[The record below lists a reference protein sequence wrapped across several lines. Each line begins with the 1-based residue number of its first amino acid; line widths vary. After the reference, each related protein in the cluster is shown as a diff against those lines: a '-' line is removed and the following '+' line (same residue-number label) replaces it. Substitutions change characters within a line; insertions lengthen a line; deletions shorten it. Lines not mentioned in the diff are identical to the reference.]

1 MIKRMPYFTV
11 VGAATV
17 GLILA
22 VMTARSHAQ
31 QAKQLASAAKADAA
45 LVVEG
50 IVRQV
55 FRSPRQSRTD
65 YLLEIDVQ
73 RSEARRL
80 PPGIARPQFPSPG
93 ECVYVPAGSP
103 RATSVGGFDGTA
115 RAAVEPPDSFPRAR
129 QGAAGRGRAADPLR
143 GRILGPGQD

>member
-1 MIKRMPYFTV
+1 MIKRMPYFAV

-17 GLILA
+17 GLVLA

-31 QAKQLASAAKADAA
+31 QAKQLASAAKADAP

-50 IVRQV
+50 VVRQV

-80 PPGIARPQFPSPG
+80 PPGIARPQFPGPG
-93 ECVYVPAGSP
+93 ESVYVHAFQRSGLP
-103 RATSVGGFDGTA
+103 GGGA
-115 RAAVEPPDSFPRAR
+115 RRLPSDHD
-129 QGAAGRGRAADPLR
+129 RGRLLALAPNGVWAKR
-143 GRILGPGQD
+143 RSI